1 LTTWFATSKREK
13 YCLANI
19 LPPNQLCAKSFEL
32 AYVLAWQKLTY
43 NQAGSSLGRLNKKN
57 LKEAHQQRNK
67 IPR

>member
-19 LPPNQLCAKSFEL
+19 LPPNQLRAKSFEL

-43 NQAGSSLGRLNKKN
+43 NQAGSSLGRLNKKS
-57 LKEAHQQRNK
+57 
-67 IPR
+67 